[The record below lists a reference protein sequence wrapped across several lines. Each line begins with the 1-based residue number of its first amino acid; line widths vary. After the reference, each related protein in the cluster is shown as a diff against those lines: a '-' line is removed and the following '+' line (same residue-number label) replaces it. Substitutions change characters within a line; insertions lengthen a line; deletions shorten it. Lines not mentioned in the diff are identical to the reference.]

1 MKDKAFK
8 FSRPLVIGHRGF
20 PAQYPENTMVSFDA
34 AIRAGVGMIELD
46 VTLSRDSELVVIHD
60 DTLDRTTNG
69 AGAVDN
75 QTLSELRKLDAGGW
89 FHEKFAGEKIPTLDE
104 VLDSLV
110 DRVMINVE
118 IKPSATGARSYIDLI
133 VEKTLAAIDARD
145 VKQRILISSFDPE
158 ILKAV
163 AGFHRHPAI
172 ALLLEEAI
180 GEDALA
186 LAEKLGAVSIHPDMD
201 TLDTETV
208 NRVRTRRFFV
218 FPYNVD
224 SEKKVRHAFK
234 LGVDGLFVD
243 DPVMAMMCYQRR

>member
-1 MKDKAFK
+1 
-8 FSRPLVIGHRGF
+8 
-20 PAQYPENTMVSFDA
+20 
-34 AIRAGVGMIELD
+34 
-46 VTLSRDSELVVIHD
+46 LSRDAEVVVIHD

-69 AGAVDN
+69 AGAVVN
-75 QTLSELRKLDAGGW
+75 HTLSELQKLDAGGW
-89 FHEKFAGEKIPTLDE
+89 FHKKFAGEKIPTLDE

-110 DRVMINVE
+110 ERVMINIE
-118 IKPSATGARSYIDLI
+118 IKTSATGARSYIDLI

-145 VKQRILISSFDPE
+145 ANQRILISSFDPD
-158 ILKAV
+158 ILKSV
-163 AGFHRHPAI
+163 ADEKCHSAI
-172 ALLLEEAI
+172 ALLLEKAI
-180 GEDALA
+180 GEDALV

-224 SEKKVRHAFK
+224 SEKKIRHAFK